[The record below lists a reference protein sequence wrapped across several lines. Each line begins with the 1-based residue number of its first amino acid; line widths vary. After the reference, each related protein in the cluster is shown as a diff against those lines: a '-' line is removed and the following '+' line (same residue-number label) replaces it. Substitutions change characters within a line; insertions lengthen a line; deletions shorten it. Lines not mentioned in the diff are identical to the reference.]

1 MQALKLK
8 ITKADNSAA
17 LLLPKEALAK
27 LRKRRDVLRK
37 LAE

>member
-8 ITKADNSAA
+8 ITKVGNSAA
-17 LLLPKEALAK
+17 LQEVAK
-27 LRKRRDVLRK
+27 KRRDLLRK